1 VRPGV
6 PYGGGGGNEIM
17 GAIMTETFTP
27 GLGGDA
33 LNVAFPREP
42 MLAPVFGKLSLFH
55 GSMGA
60 GKSTLALQNA
70 YNRIQAG
77 RPGLL
82 LTSMDRAGQG
92 VLSSR
97 LGITADATEVTAE
110 TDLTEVI
117 AGQVPAGG
125 FVIVDEAQFLL
136 TGQVEQLAWAV
147 DELHID
153 VDCYAITT
161 DFRSQLFPGAR
172 RLVEL
177 ADAIVPLQVEVTC
190 WCGRPGRQNARIEDG
205 QVAREGA
212 QVAVGDTTTASA
224 VSYRVLCRKH
234 WRDGVAGPTQG
245 DGFRTA

>member
-1 VRPGV
+1 
-6 PYGGGGGNEIM
+6 M
-17 GAIMTETFTP
+17 P
-27 GLGGDA
+27 GLSAKA
-33 LNVAFPREP
+33 LQVPFSREP
-42 MLAPVFGKLSLFH
+42 VLAPVYGRLTLFH
-55 GSMGA
+55 GTMGA

-70 YNRIQAG
+70 YNRVQAG
-77 RPGLL
+77 RPGLV
-82 LTSMDRAGQG
+82 LTSMDRAGEG
-92 VLSSR
+92 VLTSR
-97 LGITADATEVTAE
+97 LGISADATEVTAD

-136 TGQVEQLAWAV
+136 PAQVDQLAWAV

-161 DFRSQLFPGAR
+161 DFMARLFPGAQ

-177 ADAIVPLQVEVTC
+177 ADAIVSLQVEVTC

-205 QVAREGA
+205 RVARQGA

-234 WRDGVAGPTQG
+234 WRDGIAEG
-245 DGFRTA
+245 A